1 MSSLPILSI
10 IIFLPL
16 VGVLLLSIINSNSKS
31 GERNLKH
38 TALWVVCLNFI
49 ISIVMLANFDQSDP
63 NFQFTENYFW
73 INSGISYHL
82 GVDGISI
89 LLVILTTFLMPF
101 CILASFESIKV
112 SLKEY
117 LIAFLILETL
127 MIGVFCSLDLILFY
141 LFFEGGLIPMF
152 LIIGIWGG
160 ERRVY
165 STFKFFLFT
174 LAGSVFMLLAI
185 IAIYIEAGTTDIVYL
200 LQYDIDPSLQYI
212 FWLAFFASFAVKIP
226 MWPVHT
232 WLPDAHVEAP
242 TAGSVILAGVLLKM
256 AGYGFIRFSLG
267 MFPIA
272 SSYFAPFIFTL
283 SIIAIIYASLIALVQ
298 KDMKKLIAYSSVAHM
313 GFVTL
318 GIFTFTLQ
326 GIEGAMIQMISH
338 GIVSAALFL
347 CVGVV
352 YDRIHTREIERY
364 GGLVNRMPLY
374 SFVFMI
380 FIMGSIGLPGTSGFV
395 GEFLVLLAIFSVNT
409 YFAVFATTGVVLA
422 AAYSLWL
429 YRKVIFGSLIK
440 EDLLEI
446 LDLSRREIIIL
457 FPLAF
462 LTIFFGFYPQPLIDI
477 IEPATL
483 HLISNISDDLIVI
496 EQLNQVEPIIE
507 MESDY

>member
-16 VGVLLLSIINSNSKS
+16 VGVALLSLINSTTAN
-31 GERNLKH
+31 GERNLKQ

-49 ISIVMLANFDQSDP
+49 VSIAMLINFDQSDP
-63 NFQFTENYFW
+63 NFQFTESYFW
-73 INSGISYHL
+73 LNSGISYHL
-82 GVDGISI
+82 GIDGISI
-89 LLVILTTFLMPF
+89 LLIILTTFLMPF

-127 MIGVFCSLDLILFY
+127 MIGVFCSLDLVLFY

-165 STFKFFLFT
+165 ATFKFFLFT

-185 IAIYIEAGTTDIVYL
+185 IAIYMETGTTNITYL
-200 LQYDIDPSLQYI
+200 LQFDLAPSLQYI

-267 MFPIA
+267 IFPIA

-283 SIIAIIYASLIALVQ
+283 SIIAIIYASLVALVQ
-298 KDMKKLIAYSSVAHM
+298 TDMKKLIAYSSVAHM

-326 GIEGAMIQMISH
+326 GIEGAIIQMLSH
-338 GIVSAALFL
+338 GIISAALFL

-352 YDRIHTREIERY
+352 YDRIHTREIDRY

-374 SFVFMI
+374 AFAFMI

-395 GEFLVLLAIFSVNT
+395 GEFLVLLSIFSVNT
-409 YFAVFATTGVVLA
+409 YFAVFATSGVVLA

-440 EDLLEI
+440 DDLQDI
-446 LDLSRREIIIL
+446 LDLSYREIIIL

-477 IEPATL
+477 IEPSTIQ
-483 HLISNISDDLIVI
+483 LITNIANDVAIAEPASYEPVI
-496 EQLNQVEPIIE
+496 K
-507 MESDY
+507 MESEY

>member
-298 KDMKKLIAYSSVAHM
+298 KDMKKLIAYSSIAHM

-483 HLISNISDDLIVI
+483 QLISNISDDLIVI
-496 EQLNQVEPIIE
+496 EQINQVEPIIE

>member
-326 GIEGAMIQMISH
+326 GIEGAIIQMISH

-380 FIMGSIGLPGTSGFV
+380 FIMCSIGLPGTSGFV

-496 EQLNQVEPIIE
+496 EQINQVEPIIE

>member
-1 MSSLPILSI
+1 MSTLPILSI
-10 IIFLPL
+10 IIFLPFL
-16 VGVLLLSIINSNSKS
+16 GVLLLSIINSSSEN
-31 GERNLKH
+31 GQRNLRQ
-38 TALWVVCLNFI
+38 TALWVTCLNFI
-49 ISIVMLANFDQSDP
+49 VSIILLINFDKSNPD
-63 NFQFTENYFW
+63 FQFVEKYYW
-73 INSGISYHL
+73 LSSGISYHL
-82 GVDGISI
+82 GIDGISI
-89 LLVILTTFLMPF
+89 LLIILTTFLMPF
-101 CILASFESIKV
+101 CILASFESIKT

-127 MIGVFCSLDLILFY
+127 MIGVFCSLDLVLFY

-165 STFKFFLFT
+165 STFKFFLYT
-174 LAGSVFMLLAI
+174 LAGSVLMLLAI
-185 IAIYIEAGTTDIVYL
+185 IAIYMKTGTTDITYL
-200 LQYDIDPSLQYI
+200 LNYDLEPSLQYI
-212 FWLAFFASFAVKIP
+212 FWLAFFASFAVKVP

-272 SSYFAPFIFTL
+272 SSYFAPFVFTL
-283 SIIAIIYASLIALVQ
+283 SIIAIIYASLVALVQ

-318 GIFTFTLQ
+318 GIFTFSLQ

-347 CVGVV
+347 CVGIV
-352 YDRIHTREIERY
+352 YDRIHTRAIDRY
-364 GGLVNRMPLY
+364 GGLVNRMPIY
-374 SFVFMI
+374 AFAFMV

-395 GEFLVLLAIFSVNT
+395 GEFLVLMSLFSINT

-440 EDLLEI
+440 DDLQDI
-446 LDLSRREIIIL
+446 MDLTYREMIIL
-457 FPLAF
+457 FPLVI

-477 IEPATL
+477 MEPSTNQ
-483 HLISNISDDLIVI
+483 LISNIADDITSVMPLTI
-496 EQLNQVEPIIE
+496 EKRV
-507 MESDY
+507 Y